1 MCGWTVRGQGSR
13 RQAGRQAGILEQPRK
28 RHGDGEGL
36 GRAGGR
42 AVVVWLRGTAQNSRD
57 EQEPLGQMLSASPG
71 TPLDA
76 NSQSVVVAGPTEDL

>member
-1 MCGWTVRGQGSR
+1 MWLDCEGPGEQE
-13 RQAGRQAGILEQPRK
+13 AGRQAGILEQPRK

-42 AVVVWLRGTAQNSRD
+42 AVVVWLHGTAQNSRD